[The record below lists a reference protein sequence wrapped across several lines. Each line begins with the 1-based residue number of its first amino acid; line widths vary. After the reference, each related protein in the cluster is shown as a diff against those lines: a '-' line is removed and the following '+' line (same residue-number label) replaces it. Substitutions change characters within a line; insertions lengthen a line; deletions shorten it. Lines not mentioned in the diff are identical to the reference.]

1 MAKVRDILVSKG
13 GSVAT
18 IEVNS
23 SAMDAARL
31 MNGRK
36 IGAVVVMEGPRIAGI
51 FTERDLMNRVIVA
64 GKDPAKTRLDEVMT
78 REVRACSPDSPLE
91 ECRAA
96 MTHHRL
102 RHLPVVNEEGGLMGI
117 VSIGDIVAREIA
129 GQEETIRFLHDY
141 IQGPN

>member
-1 MAKVRDILVSKG
+1 MAKVHDILVSKG

-18 IEVNS
+18 IDHG
-23 SAMDAARL
+23 AFALDAAVL
-31 MNGRK
+31 MNNRK
-36 IGAVVVMEGPRIAGI
+36 IGAVVIMDGSRIAGI

-64 GKDPAKTRLDEVMT
+64 GKDPSKTRLDEVMT

-102 RHLPVVNEEGGLMGI
+102 RHLPVVNEEGGLIGI

-129 GQEETIRFLHDY
+129 HQEETIRFLNDY

>member
-1 MAKVRDILVSKG
+1 MAKVHEVLVTKG

-18 IEVNS
+18 IS
-23 SAMDAARL
+23 QDASALDAAAL
-31 MNGRK
+31 MNERK
-36 IGAVVVMEGPRIAGI
+36 IGAVVVMSGPHVVGI

-64 GKDPAKTRLDEVMT
+64 KKDPAGTKVSEVMT

-96 MTHHRL
+96 MTHHKL
-102 RHLPVVNEEGGLMGI
+102 RHLPVVDEEGGLLGI
-117 VSIGDIVAREIA
+117 ISIGDIMAREIA
-129 GQEETIRFLHDY
+129 YQEETIRFLHDY

>member
-1 MAKVRDILVSKG
+1 MAKVHDILVTKG
-13 GSVAT
+13 GNVAT
-18 IEVNS
+18 INRDA
-23 SAMDAARL
+23 SALDAAVL
-31 MNGRK
+31 MNERK
-36 IGAVVVMEGPRIAGI
+36 IGAVMVMDGPHIAGI

-64 GKDPAKTRLDEVMT
+64 RRDPAATKVSEVMT

-102 RHLPVVNEEGGLMGI
+102 RHLPVVDEEGHLAGMI
-117 VSIGDIVAREIA
+117 SIGDIMAREIA
-129 GQEETIRFLHDY
+129 HQEETIRFLHEY